1 MVLLTLHSII
11 QKLHLLGEAKA
22 IFNYVTNTHYK
33 AKQKSTLSE
42 FTFVFEWKGFDCR
55 SLCSASSGS
64 ANDGEN
70 VEEDVDDVCVQV

>member
-42 FTFVFEWKGFDCR
+42 FTSVFEQKTVLIVAPFAQPPLALPMMAR
-55 SLCSASSGS
+55 M
-64 ANDGEN
+64 
-70 VEEDVDDVCVQV
+70 